1 MTDIITQVYV
11 LFHTHFPEILWDF
24 FQMKWH
30 GPERECWRVY
40 MVDISAERIK
50 VNAYRLY
57 WLSASC

>member
-1 MTDIITQVYV
+1 M
-11 LFHTHFPEILWDF
+11 HFPETQWDF

-50 VNAYRLY
+50 VNAQRIL
-57 WLSASC
+57 LFKISVFNLPHP